1 MFDFSIG
8 EIVTIGTVALV
19 VLGPE
24 RLPKVARTVGQWV
37 GKAQRYVND
46 VKADIQREADMLELK
61 KLQEQM
67 TASARELESS
77 VKQSLATIEGEIKPA
92 LAEAE
97 ATLSDA
103 TAAHDAAAPDKLHEG
118 LTPAYDDYAAAS
130 GSDYLTTHGEFVKRT
145 PTLEDLATRV
155 ERLQASLA
163 RAAGGHKAGAS
174 RLRTTESGA
183 LRRRGLNRNRGH
195 R

>member
-67 TASARELESS
+67 TESARELESS

-97 ATLSDA
+97 AALSDA
-103 TAAHDAAAPDKLHEG
+103 TAAAHTPAVDKLHEG

-130 GSDYLTTHGEFVKRT
+130 GSDYLTTQGEFVKR
-145 PTLEDLATRV
+145 PPSLEDLASQV

-163 RAAGGHKAGAS
+163 RSAGSRRAGGA
-174 RLRTTESGA
+174 RLRATESGA
-183 LRRRGLNRNRGH
+183 LRLRSMRRHRNGR
-195 R
+195 